1 MRLTTSRYYTPSGR
15 SIQNLGVTPDI
26 IVNSRRRPDAENEE
40 EGIRFNSEADLRGS
54 LSNDSL
60 SEEEIRQLEE
70 DREKAEN
77 AARLRDDDYQLAY
90 AIDILRGLSAIS
102 AE

>member
-1 MRLTTSRYYTPSGR
+1 
-15 SIQNLGVTPDI
+15 LGVTPDI
-26 IVNSRRRPDAENEE
+26 IVNQPPRRPDTDDEE
-40 EGIRFNSEADLRGS
+40 SGIRFNSESDLRGS

-77 AARLRDDDYQLAY
+77 AARLREDDYQLAY

>member
-1 MRLTTSRYYTPSGR
+1 MP
-15 SIQNLGVTPDI
+15 
-26 IVNSRRRPDAENEE
+26 
-40 EGIRFNSEADLRGS
+40 
-54 LSNDSL
+54 NDSL

>member
-1 MRLTTSRYYTPSGR
+1 
-15 SIQNLGVTPDI
+15 LGVTPDI
-26 IVNSRRRPDAENEE
+26 IVKQPRRRPDAENEE

-90 AIDILRGLSAIS
+90 AIDILRGLSAIG